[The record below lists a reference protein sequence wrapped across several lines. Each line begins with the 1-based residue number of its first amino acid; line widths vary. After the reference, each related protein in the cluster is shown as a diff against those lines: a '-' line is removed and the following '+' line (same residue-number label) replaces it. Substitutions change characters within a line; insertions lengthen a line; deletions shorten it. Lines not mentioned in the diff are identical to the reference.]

1 MYAHLHYIRAV
12 ICAPKIVGVSQTGMH
27 GSQQIGAD
35 FINYT
40 SIKSEVFLRSKC
52 ITCTWRELPRRSAA
66 RASLSL

>member
-52 ITCTWRELPRRSAA
+52 ITCT
-66 RASLSL
+66 